1 MQVVA
6 PDGWNFEI
14 HQKGRNLQYSSRPD
28 VHDSKLL
35 YVGNIEIHTFGAYL
49 ERADM
54 LLSRAE
60 TKRSDANRGHQK
72 TPVIC
77 VCTLLN
83 VQHCAS

>member
-49 ERADM
+49 RRSDM
-54 LLSRAE
+54 LLKRAE
-60 TKRSDANRGHQK
+60 KKRSDAKRDHQK